1 MRKFGINL
9 RGRIK
14 NFNLPKNQPLI
25 PLFEAIVNSIHAIDE
40 RKKLGEDFNS
50 YITIK
55 IIRSNQMS
63 FDANELAPISSFE
76 IIDNGVGFNEENL
89 NSFMESDSTYKAAI
103 GGKGVGRF
111 SWLIAFEKADIESIY
126 WDQDSYVKREF
137 EFSAAN
143 SEINDTLTDCPD
155 QQDNRTSVRL
165 ENCMEPYAK
174 VLPKRGQTVA
184 LRIIQHCLV
193 YFISS
198 DCPQIVLV
206 DEDDSYNLNQIFHEK
221 IQTEE
226 NSVTI
231 EIGNETFELLH
242 VKAEENS
249 VNGNKLYLCA
259 HNRLVETKE
268 LDKYITD
275 LDREIYEK
283 SGFWYIGVLRGN
295 YLDDNV

>member
-40 RKKLGEDFNS
+40 RKKLGEDFNA

-111 SWLIAFEKADIESIY
+111 SW
-126 WDQDSYVKREF
+126 
-137 EFSAAN
+137 
-143 SEINDTLTDCPD
+143 
-155 QQDNRTSVRL
+155 
-165 ENCMEPYAK
+165 
-174 VLPKRGQTVA
+174 
-184 LRIIQHCLV
+184 
-193 YFISS
+193 
-198 DCPQIVLV
+198 QI
-206 DEDDSYNLNQIFHEK
+206 
-221 IQTEE
+221 
-226 NSVTI
+226 
-231 EIGNETFELLH
+231 GRAH
-242 VKAEENS
+242 V
-249 VNGNKLYLCA
+249 
-259 HNRLVETKE
+259 
-268 LDKYITD
+268 
-275 LDREIYEK
+275 
-283 SGFWYIGVLRGN
+283 
-295 YLDDNV
+295 